1 MSHQPTSYAITWLR
15 FPLIFLV
22 ILLHGYSVVQI
33 PGDHAAYFKMTYP
46 LSLWLGETG
55 VPGFLFISGY
65 LFFLSQK
72 SYSEKLRSRCHSLL
86 IPYIIWNALLL
97 VGYLIAY
104 ALGHPQEINGRNMA
118 DFGWLDYL
126 RLFWDRGSFDNGNFV
141 PLLCP
146 YWYIRN
152 LLILSVLSPI
162 IYIVVRYLR
171 EFFLIVIAIWWMKT
185 PHNAF
190 IQQSIFFFSLGAYF
204 SIREQAPMM
213 LFGRYKSLF
222 ISLCVIFGI
231 ADIFTHTLFPT
242 DFNLQIHRLAL
253 ICNIPALFLL
263 ADYCASQHIQSS
275 LLTKAAFIIFS
286 IHYPLIVM
294 LRKICAHYCAYAN
307 DVVQY
312 ILYLGCVVVAT
323 ALSLLFYLALPIK
336 VRNILSGNRS

>member
-1 MSHQPTSYAITWLR
+1 MNNQNKEITWLR
-15 FPLIFLV
+15 FPLTVLV
-22 ILLHGYSVVQI
+22 IMLHGYTVVQI
-33 PGDHAAYFKMTYP
+33 PGDHAVYFKIVYP

-72 SYSEKLRSRCHSLL
+72 SYSEKLRSRFHSLL
-86 IPYIIWNALLL
+86 IPFFLWNTLLL
-97 VGYLIAY
+97 VAYLITF
-104 ALGHPQEINGRNMA
+104 ALGHPQDINGRNIG

-152 LLILSVLSPI
+152 LLILSILSPI

-171 EFFLIVIAIWWMKT
+171 EVFLIVMAIWWIQT

-190 IQQSIFFFSLGAYF
+190 IPQSIFFFSLGAYF
-204 SIREQAPMM
+204 SIHKQAPMM
-213 LFGRYKSLF
+213 LFSRHKSLF
-222 ISLCVIFGI
+222 IGLCIFFGI
-231 ADIFTHTLFPT
+231 SDIVTHTLYPT
-242 DFNLQIHRLAL
+242 DYNLLIHRLAL

-263 ADYCASQHIQSS
+263 AYYFASRHIQPT

-286 IHYPLIVM
+286 VHYPIIVM
-294 LRKICAHYCAYAN
+294 LRKAFAYYLATVN
-307 DVVQY
+307 DGLQLL
-312 ILYLGCVVVAT
+312 LYLGSVIMT
-323 ALSLLFYLALPIK
+323 TSLSLLIYLLLPVK